1 MKITYV
7 NVTGKLPAGLVAL
20 FTDIHKHAKELSIE
34 YLVVGAMARDLVLE
48 HGFGLKIERA
58 TKDVD
63 FGINVE
69 SWFEFNTLRDR
80 LLQAGYIQDSSKVHR
95 FIHRDEDDVSW
106 EIDIIPFGNVSDEFN
121 QIYWPPNQ
129 DVVMNVNGFKE
140 AFEHALNAKISEA
153 PDISIP
159 VASPAGFCL
168 LKLVS
173 WLDREREMRAKD
185 ATDLI
190 YLIQTYSK
198 IPGVLDTL
206 YEEGYMEA
214 QEWDAELASTMK
226 LGEDVAVIA
235 SPETAKVLKGEL
247 FNNPEKMDQI
257 AREME
262 RDYWISL
269 PRCREMLK
277 IFANSYLRIQLGRET

>member
-20 FTDIHKHAKELSIE
+20 YTDIHKHAKELSIE
-34 YLVVGAMARDLVLE
+34 FLVVGAMARDLVLVY
-48 HGFGLKIERA
+48 GSGLKLERG

-80 LLQAGYIQDSSKVHR
+80 LLQAGYIPDSSKVHR
-95 FIHRDEDDVSW
+95 LTYRDEADLPW
-106 EIDIIPFGNVSDEFN
+106 EIDIIPFGNVSDEYN

-140 AFEHALNAKISEA
+140 AFEHAVNARISEL
-153 PDISIP
+153 PDITIP

-190 YLIQTYSK
+190 YLIQNYSK
-198 IPGVLDTL
+198 IPGVRETL

-214 QEWDAELASTMK
+214 QEWDEELASTMK

-235 SPETAKVLKGEL
+235 SPRD
-247 FNNPEKMDQI
+247 EKSS
-257 AREME
+257 E
-262 RDYWISL
+262 W
-269 PRCREMLK
+269 
-277 IFANSYLRIQLGRET
+277 

>member
-20 FTDIHKHAKELSIE
+20 YTDIHKHTKELSIE
-34 YLVVGAMARDLVLE
+34 FLVVGAMARDLILE

-58 TKDVD
+58 TIDVD

-80 LLQAGYIQDSSKVHR
+80 LLKAGYIQDSSK
-95 FIHRDEDDVSW
+95 IHRLTYRDEADLPW
-106 EIDIIPFGNVSDEFN
+106 EIDIIPFGNVSDEYN
-121 QIYWPPNQ
+121 QIYWPPKQ

-140 AFEHALNAKISEA
+140 AFEHALNARISEL
-153 PDISIP
+153 PDITIP

-173 WLDREREMRAKD
+173 WLDREHEMRAKD

-190 YLIQTYSK
+190 YLIQNYSK
-198 IPGVLDTL
+198 IPGVRDTL

-214 QEWDAELASTMK
+214 QEWDEELASTMK

-235 SPETAKVLKGEL
+235 SPETTKVLKSEL

-257 AREME
+257 ARDME
-262 RDYWISL
+262 TDYWISL
-269 PRCREMLK
+269 PRCREMLE
-277 IFANSYLRIQLGRET
+277 IFAKSYLRIQLG

>member
-1 MKITYV
+1 MKNTYV
-7 NVTGKLPAGLVAL
+7 NVTGKLPAGLTAL
-20 FTDIHKHAKELSIE
+20 YTDIHKHTRELSIE
-34 YLVVGAMARDLVLE
+34 FLVVGAMARDIVLV
-48 HGFGLKIERA
+48 HGFGLKVERG

-80 LLQAGYIQDSSKVHR
+80 LLQAGYIQDLSKVHR
-95 FIHRDEDDVSW
+95 LIHRDEDDVPW
-106 EIDIIPFGNVSDEFN
+106 EIDIIPFGNVSDEN
-121 QIYWPPNQ
+121 KQIYWPPKN

-140 AFEHALNAKISEA
+140 AFEHALNVKISEV
-153 PDISIP
+153 PDITIP

-190 YLIQTYSK
+190 YLIQNYSK
-198 IPGVLDTL
+198 IPGVRDTL
-206 YEEGYMEA
+206 YEEGYMDA
-214 QEWDAELASTMK
+214 QEWDEELASTMK

-235 SPETAKVLKGEL
+235 SLETTKVLKDKL
-247 FNNPEKMDQI
+247 FNNSENMDQI
-257 AREME
+257 ARDME
-262 RDYWISL
+262 GLYWLSL
-269 PRCREMLK
+269 PRCRQMLNV
-277 IFANSYLRIQLGRET
+277 FANSYLRIQLG